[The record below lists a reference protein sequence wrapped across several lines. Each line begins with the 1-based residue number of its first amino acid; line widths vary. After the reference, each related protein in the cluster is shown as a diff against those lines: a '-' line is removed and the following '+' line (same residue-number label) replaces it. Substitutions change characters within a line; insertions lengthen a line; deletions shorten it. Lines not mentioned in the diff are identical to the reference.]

1 MKEREQSQKISWP
14 HFEKDEIAAVSRV
27 LKSGKVNYWTGSEG
41 RLFEKEFALFVGC
54 RYAVALANGTVALET
69 ALRALGIGPGD
80 DVIVPS
86 RTFIASA
93 SCAVMCGARPIVADV
108 DSVSQNITVDT
119 LKAVLTSRT
128 RAIIAVH
135 LAGWPCDMKPIM
147 AFARQRGLKVIEDCA
162 QALGASYQG
171 RPVGS
176 LGHVAA
182 FSFCQDKILTTGGEG
197 GMLTTNDQAIWKKAW
212 TYKDHGKRH
221 GTSSG
226 LKFLPRFQW
235 VHDSFGTNGR
245 MTEMQAAIGRVQ
257 LRKVRRWVRKRRTH
271 AEILTSYFKKI
282 PAFRI
287 TMPTIETGHSFYKYY
302 VFLRPE
308 KLKKGWSRARILR
321 DMNRKG
327 IFCSVG
333 SCGEIYLEK
342 AFRKKNL
349 GPVRRF
355 PVARKLAET
364 SLMFLIHPTL
374 SDRHLRRVGK
384 VVTEIMSRA
393 SAPAEVKN
401 GK

>member
-1 MKEREQSQKISWP
+1 MKERKQSQMVSWP
-14 HFEKDEIAAVSRV
+14 HFEKDEIAAVVRV

-41 RLFEKEFALFVGC
+41 RLFEKEFASFVGC
-54 RYAVALANGTVALET
+54 RYAVALTNGTMALET
-69 ALRALGIGPGD
+69 ALRSLGIGPGD

-93 SCAVMCGARPIVADV
+93 SCVVMCGARPIMADV

-135 LAGWPCDMKPIM
+135 LAGWPCDMNPIM

-197 GMLTTNDQAIWKKAW
+197 GMLTTNDQAVWKKAW
-212 TYKDHGKRH
+212 SYKDHGKRYRI
-221 GTSSG
+221 SSG
-226 LKFLPRFQW
+226 LKFFPRFQW
-235 VHDSFGTNGR
+235 LHDSFGTNGR
-245 MTEMQAAIGRVQ
+245 MTEMQSAIGRVQ
-257 LRKVRRWVRKRRTH
+257 LRKVHGWVRKRRAH
-271 AEILTSYFKKI
+271 AEILASYFKNI
-282 PAFRI
+282 PAFCI
-287 TMPTIETGHSFYKYY
+287 TIPTIETGHSFYKYY
-302 VFLRPE
+302 VFLRLE

-321 DMNRKG
+321 GMNQKG
-327 IFCSVG
+327 VFCSVG

-342 AFRKKNL
+342 AFRNKNL

-374 SDRHLRRVGK
+374 PGRHFRRVGK
-384 VVTEIMSRA
+384 VVMEIMSRA
-393 SAPAEVKN
+393 SVPAEVKN
-401 GK
+401 GR